1 MPTKRKRSG
10 SDVASTP
17 TLNHIPEV
25 EDHGGI
31 HASFRDLMP
40 NSPQTIAFLHGP
52 RFSDAMNEAATAINT
67 TGSFNVTPA
76 QAVEELRRFLAL
88 KVFIHDDKAEKLSP
102 TPLMIFMW
110 QAAILDT
117 LFHLDLQATLPFF
130 IHYRPSEF
138 SAAEAEARRV
148 RLITMESLYHRFF
161 GAKPLG
167 ATEQPRENAQ
177 GAGPNPEDNGNALNL
192 EAPDEDA
199 ENDDHAV
206 ILDDSDD
213 YEEKT
218 DNSDNDSEIESV
230 KNSSE
235 LSDEGSE
242 DERAS
247 TPLAI
252 TISVW
257 YIANPQHNFDLR
269 IDYYGEF
276 KKLFNTIVGRFSLP
290 RNQFRVYFGPLHLN
304 PLHTPGNVNM
314 RDGDTV
320 KVYHV

>member
-1 MPTKRKRSG
+1 MPTKRKRSN
-10 SDVASTP
+10 SDIASTP
-17 TLNHIPEV
+17 TLDHIPEV

-67 TGSFNVTPA
+67 TGTMNVTPA

-102 TPLMIFMW
+102 TPIMTFMW
-110 QAAILDT
+110 QAAILNT
-117 LFHLDLQATLPFF
+117 QFHLDLQASLPFL

-161 GAKPLG
+161 GTNPLG
-167 ATEQPRENAQ
+167 SNEQPRENALQ
-177 GAGPNPEDNGNALNL
+177 VAVPNVEGNGNAVNL

-199 ENDDHAV
+199 KNDEDAV

-213 YEEKT
+213 DLEKN
-218 DNSDNDSEIESV
+218 DNSDDDSEIESV
-230 KNSSE
+230 KISSE
-235 LSDEGSE
+235 LSGEASE
-242 DERAS
+242 DERES
-247 TPLAI
+247 TPDVIKVHVSFFWSQRDSDVEIGYYSTFSELFK
-252 TISVW
+252 V
-257 YIANPQHNFDLR
+257 IAQRYSLSHDQF
-269 IDYYGEF
+269 G
-276 KKLFNTIVGRFSLP
+276 LFFNGFFLK
-290 RNQFRVYFGPLHLN
+290 PLD
-304 PLHTPGNVNM
+304 TPDGVNM
-314 RDGDTV
+314 GDGDTV
-320 KVYHV
+320 EVHNY